1 MISIEVKFVSN
12 FKFRY
17 LAPEHKVVSRR
28 LNERRH
34 TYDKISVASF
44 ISLLLTT
51 LCSGAR
57 PAVNINIV
65 QQNRSDIEV
74 NVEVICLGL
83 CDAHNLSIKLPFRI
97 SVREIFEQI
106 IRGINM
112 VVSERSLNFHDAR
125 TYFTC
130 ELSLRNVKLSYINL
144 LFQSIV
150 FVQVR
155 YLILCKS
162 TDCLH
167 DFTYSQDK

>member
-1 MISIEVKFVSN
+1 
-12 FKFRY
+12 
-17 LAPEHKVVSRR
+17 
-28 LNERRH
+28 
-34 TYDKISVASF
+34 
-44 ISLLLTT
+44 
-51 LCSGAR
+51 
-57 PAVNINIV
+57 
-65 QQNRSDIEV
+65 
-74 NVEVICLGL
+74 
-83 CDAHNLSIKLPFRI
+83 
-97 SVREIFEQI
+97 
-106 IRGINM
+106 M

-155 YLILCKS
+155 CLILGKS